1 MQRIILDIPDSKLNF
16 ILELLNNLG
25 IKKVKKLSPQQ
36 VEYADGLNNAL
47 MEVEEHMQGEN
58 YLQNAKDFL
67 EEI

>member
-1 MQRIILDIPDSKLNF
+1 MQKIILDIPDNKLNF

-25 IKKVKKLSPQQ
+25 IKKVKKISARQ
-36 VEYADGLNNAL
+36 VEYVDGLNDAL
-47 MEVEEHMQGEN
+47 LEVEEHLQGEK

>member
-16 ILELLNNLG
+16 VLEFLNNLG
-25 IKKVKKLSPQQ
+25 IKKVKKLSSQH
-36 VEYADGLNNAL
+36 VKYIDGLNDAL
-47 MEVEEHMQGEN
+47 HEVEEHMQGEK